1 MKLEIRAT
9 DNGDWLA
16 VNELS
21 GELLGKLTT
30 WENYFHPNNLYISFE
45 NSLIP
50 NQKVYIELLEA
61 VYNQKQRSL
70 QTSIMSNN
78 DELSSLLLSSNFE
91 RKRRCWEFS
100 IEASE
105 FLESNQN
112 NLEIQIHRFKDADA
126 GLFLALKKLI
136 VAIYQETHEIVNPL
150 SSQLTVEE
158 CFQIMCEKLSLTHSY
173 YYKIDEQ
180 LYFCCIE
187 EVEGQAFI
195 SYLGYRGDETLYRA
209 FLIAVFNRLFQ
220 TFEVL
225 DFEVDDI
232 NEYAMIMEEFYHFR
246 ELPSYDAYVLNKA

>member
-30 WENYFHPNNLYISFE
+30 WENYFHPNTLYISFE

-78 DELSSLLLSSNFE
+78 DELSNLLLSSNFE

-105 FLESNQN
+105 FLESN
-112 NLEIQIHRFKDADA
+112 
-126 GLFLALKKLI
+126 
-136 VAIYQETHEIVNPL
+136 
-150 SSQLTVEE
+150 
-158 CFQIMCEKLSLTHSY
+158 
-173 YYKIDEQ
+173 KI
-180 LYFCCIE
+180 I
-187 EVEGQAFI
+187 
-195 SYLGYRGDETLYRA
+195 
-209 FLIAVFNRLFQ
+209 
-220 TFEVL
+220 
-225 DFEVDDI
+225 
-232 NEYAMIMEEFYHFR
+232 
-246 ELPSYDAYVLNKA
+246 